1 MSLPPSI
8 SSRAIGQAAEDLAL
22 KFLQSQG
29 LKLVARN
36 QLFRGGELDLIMRDG
51 SQLVFVE
58 VRQRSCS
65 RFGGP
70 LASVHW
76 RKQRRIVHASR
87 CWLLKTGW
95 KTLPACRFDVVGL
108 DARRQI
114 SWIKA
119 AFSLGDS

>member
-65 RFGGP
+65 KFGGP
-70 LASVHW
+70 LASVH
-76 RKQRRIVHASR
+76 
-87 CWLLKTGW
+87 
-95 KTLPACRFDVVGL
+95 
-108 DARRQI
+108 
-114 SWIKA
+114 
-119 AFSLGDS
+119 